1 MISLAVGSG
10 LKVLRRGVS
19 YRIRNSW
26 GGGGVDCKVLED
38 HNLVAEETCAPK

>member
-26 GGGGVDCKVLED
+26 GGGVWTAKY
-38 HNLVAEETCAPK
+38 